1 MTIIETVTRK
11 LKLFSRRKVVTLLSG
26 NYDSLFR
33 GRGIEIDSLRE
44 YVAGDEVK
52 DIDWKSTARTGV
64 PHTRTYASLRD
75 QRIVIVADTSRSML
89 IPGYSNLQKR
99 DALYG
104 VGVVLGSFARRNHDL
119 FALCAPTDKA
129 VTFTRYGSST
139 HHLESVLRTMDAAIS
154 SPVPARVAMSEV
166 YTRMLSATKR
176 RSAIFVVSDAMPEL
190 ATLKGDLHR
199 LGKRHQVFYVQLA
212 PSSPFVADA
221 DEESNVRDIE
231 TDGWLSSDIAASG
244 QLQAEWTAAF
254 EKWYDELTRVCRS
267 QGVSYG
273 LVKDA
278 SEVPAVLQT
287 MFLQAK
293 RYVQHRR

>member
-33 GRGIEIDSLRE
+33 GRGIEIDTLRE
-44 YVAGDEVK
+44 YVAGDDVK
-52 DIDWKSTARTGV
+52 DIDWKATARTGM

-89 IPGYSNLQKR
+89 VPGYSNLQKR

-104 VGVVLGSFARRNHDL
+104 VGVVLGNFARHNHDL
-119 FALCAPTDKA
+119 FALCAATDGNI
-129 VTFTRYGSST
+129 TFTRYGSST
-139 HHLESVLRTMDAAIS
+139 NHLELVLRTMDAAIS
-154 SPVPARVAMSEV
+154 SPRPARVPLTDI

-176 RSAIFVVSDAMPEL
+176 RSAVFVVSDAMPEI
-190 ATLKGDLHR
+190 ASLKSDLRR

-221 DEESNVRDIE
+221 DEEMSLRDIE
-231 TDGWLSSDIAASG
+231 TDDWLSSDVAAST
-244 QLQAEWTAAF
+244 QLHKEWTAAF
-254 EKWYDELTRVCRS
+254 EKWYDEFRGICRS

-278 SEVPAVLQT
+278 AEVPAVLQT

-293 RYVQHRR
+293 RYAQHRR